1 MTEIA
6 AITYSVLAV
15 IVILFQ
21 LALAAGAPWGKL
33 TMGGFHPGVLP
44 TKLRIAALLQ
54 ALLIAATVLIVLI
67 EASLILSNL
76 QSISRVGIWFVVAI
90 YTASSLLNLI
100 TTSKWERRTGG
111 PIALGMLASSLL
123 VALH

>member
-6 AITYSVLAV
+6 AITYATLGS

-54 ALLIAATVLIVLI
+54 ALLIAATALIVLI
-67 EASLILSNL
+67 EASLILSDL
-76 QSISRVGIWFVVAI
+76 QSISRIGIWFVVLLYI
-90 YTASSLLNLI
+90 ISSILNLI
-100 TTSKWERRTGG
+100 TSSKWERRTGG
-111 PIALGMLASSLL
+111 PIALGMLASSLFI
-123 VALH
+123 ALN